1 MPVPPGARAGALV
14 WRLSTRW
21 RTAVDRAVAPHGLT
35 HATYVVLTTL
45 FAMHAGR
52 AGEPDPVG
60 SGSVGSG
67 SVGSGLVAPSQ
78 RDLAQTS
85 GLEPMYVSRL
95 VRTLAADGLLT
106 RTRDD
111 RDTRVVRL
119 ELTERGLSVVR
130 PAMRTVQALLDQLL
144 APLGGRDSVRSADLV
159 TMLTALLDA
168 PLDTTLDPGA
178 TDA

>member
-1 MPVPPGARAGALV
+1 MPIPPGARAGALV

-45 FAMHAGR
+45 FAMRGATPSG
-52 AGEPDPVG
+52 GDPA
-60 SGSVGSG
+60 
-67 SVGSGLVAPSQ
+67 APSQ
-78 RDLAQTS
+78 RALAETS

-95 VRTLAADGLLT
+95 VRTLEADGLVA
-106 RTRDD
+106 RTRDGQ
-111 RDTRVVRL
+111 DTRVVRL
-119 ELTERGLSVVR
+119 ELTDHGLAVVH

-144 APLGGRDSVRSADLV
+144 APLGGRDSPRSAELV
-159 TMLTALLDA
+159 TMLAALLDA
-168 PLDTTLDPGA
+168 PLDTPPDTPLDPGA

>member
-1 MPVPPGARAGALV
+1 MPAPGAAPGAMAGALV

-45 FAMHAGR
+45 FALQR
-52 AGEPDPVG
+52 AAAP
-60 SGSVGSG
+60 
-67 SVGSGLVAPSQ
+67 PSQ
-78 RDLAQTS
+78 RALADAS

-95 VRTLAADGLLT
+95 IRTLEADGLVA

-119 ELTERGLSVVR
+119 ALTDRGSAVVH
-130 PAMRTVQALLDQLL
+130 PAMRTVQALLDRLL
-144 APLGGRDSVRSADLV
+144 APLGGRDSARSAELV
-159 TMLTALLDA
+159 AVLTALLDA
-168 PLDTTLDPGA
+168 PLDPGA